1 MKAPA
6 AGKKRATVRDVAKSA
21 GVDPSIVSRVLNGDA
36 GRVSPVTR
44 ERIVASAAA
53 LGYRPNAL
61 ARSLSL
67 GKTLTIGVLA
77 PSLTNPGYAEML
89 AGIEQGAAA
98 HGYVLL
104 HASTHDD
111 DAAMI
116 MQIERMEN
124 RVDGILM
131 ASARRGSAALAELE
145 RARVPFILV
154 NRAGGKEHYSVV
166 GDDNEAARI
175 ATAHLISLGHERIGY
190 VTGPDDIDTLVR
202 RMAGY
207 RDAMGMAR
215 LAIDPA
221 WVVTATLD
229 EAGGAEATRRLLA
242 LPEKRR
248 PTAIFY
254 STISIA
260 LGGAEA
266 ARELRFRVP
275 ADLSLVSFDDSPLL
289 RHLAVPMTAMRMPDN
304 AMGLKA
310 VEVLHE
316 RIEGR
321 EVAKH
326 TRIAKR
332 PELIIRSSTRAPEGA
347 KVNPPGTS
355 ARGR

>member
-1 MKAPA
+1 MKAAA
-6 AGKKRATVRDVAKSA
+6 AGKKRATVRDVARNA

-36 GRVSPVTR
+36 GRVSPETR
-44 ERIVASAAA
+44 ERIVNAAQT

-89 AGIEQGAAA
+89 AGIEHGAAA

-116 MQIERMEN
+116 AQIERMEH

-131 ASARRGSAALAELE
+131 ASARRGSAALAALE
-145 RARVPFILV
+145 QARVPFVLV
-154 NRAGGKEHYSVV
+154 NRAGGKENYSVV
-166 GDDNEAARI
+166 GDDAEAARI

-202 RMAGY
+202 RLAGY
-207 RDAMGMAR
+207 RDAMTMAR
-215 LAIDPA
+215 LPIDPA
-221 WVVTATLD
+221 WVIAAKLD
-229 EAGGAEATRRLLA
+229 EAGGAEATRQLLA

-275 ADLSLVSFDDSPLL
+275 DDLSLVSFDDSPLL

-310 VEVLHE
+310 VEVLHD

-321 EVAKH
+321 DAARH
-326 TRIAKR
+326 TKIAKR

-347 KVNPPGTS
+347 KLTPSATS
-355 ARGR
+355 PRVR